1 MMNTRLMITLAA
13 GSVATIAS
21 ADVAVSTFTFSDL
34 TSEYFTADGV
44 TGLYTARAGAA
55 TSGDVTRVME
65 VGIAETAEYTPAFAN
80 DDASDADVI
89 FEMNISNISAL
100 SADGDGYFQITD
112 LDGDLVTGNLV
123 GTWTRAFAGA
133 PVLFFN
139 GTLSDVT
146 FDDAGDGLFEGTDG
160 LGFDL
165 TPFLLNSELEGGLVQ
180 VSFGVDSFFD
190 QSFEGFNSQ
199 FSGTIVPTPGAAALL
214 LGAGGMFARRR
225 RA

>member
-1 MMNTRLMITLAA
+1 MMHTRMLIAIAA

-34 TSEYFTADGV
+34 NSEYFTADGV
-44 TGLYTARAGAA
+44 SGLYTARAAAA
-55 TSGDVTRVME
+55 TSGDVTRV
-65 VGIAETAEYTPAFAN
+65 VSPTLTETAEYVPAFAN

-89 FEMNISNISAL
+89 FEMNISNITTL
-100 SADGDGYFQITD
+100 SADGSGFFEITD
-112 LDGDLVTGNLV
+112 IDGDMVRGDLV

-133 PVLFFN
+133 PILFFN
-139 GTLSDVT
+139 GTLSDVV

-160 LGFDL
+160 FGFEL
-165 TPFLLNSELEGGLVQ
+165 TPFLLNNQLEGGLVQ
-180 VSFGVDSFFD
+180 VSFGVSSFFD
-190 QSFEGFNSQ
+190 SSFEGFNSQ

-214 LGAGGMFARRR
+214 LGAGGVFIRRR